1 MNVDMT
7 NCSDEEF
14 ADMLRADIERRGLD
28 PDTMKIVLDD
38 VRHDKPT
45 RKMSFTFHFENPAK
59 GESQ

>member
-1 MNVDMT
+1 MNVDPT

-14 ADMLRADIERRGLD
+14 AEMLRADIERRGLD

-38 VRHDKPT
+38 VKHDKST
-45 RKMSFTFHFENPAK
+45 RKMSFYFHFDNPAK